1 MNEKTGMNKITGPQ
15 RVYLSI
21 GSNIDREEHVA
32 SALDALAKDFG
43 ELIISRVFESE
54 SIGFSGENFYN
65 LVVGIDTE
73 LAVAQLALI
82 MRAIEQDNGRRRN
95 GVKFGPRT
103 LDIDILTY
111 GQSAGI
117 IDEVALP
124 RDEILKNAFV
134 LMPLADIAGQEFHPV
149 NRQTYRDLAA
159 RMNTGEQKLWPVD
172 FVWQGRQLSAG
183 FD

>member
-1 MNEKTGMNKITGPQ
+1 MSKTTGSQ

-21 GSNIDREEHVA
+21 GSNIDRDEHVA
-32 SALDALAKDFG
+32 AALDALAKEFG
-43 ELIISRVFESE
+43 QLILSRVFESE

-73 LAVAQLALI
+73 LSVAELAQI
-82 MRAIEQDNGRRRN
+82 MRVIEQANGRLRN
-95 GVKFGPRT
+95 EVRFGPRT

-111 GQSAGI
+111 GQRAGV
-117 IDEVALP
+117 IDGIALP

-134 LMPLADIAGQEFHPV
+134 LIPLADIAGQEFHPV
-149 NRQTYRDLAA
+149 SQQTYSDLSA

-172 FVWQGRQLSAG
+172 FFWQGRQLSAG
-183 FD
+183 VD